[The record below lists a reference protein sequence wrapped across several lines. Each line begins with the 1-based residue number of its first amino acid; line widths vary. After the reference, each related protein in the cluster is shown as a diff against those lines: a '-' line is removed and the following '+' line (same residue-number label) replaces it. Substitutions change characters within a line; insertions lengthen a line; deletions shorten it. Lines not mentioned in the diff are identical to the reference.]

1 MPGEEMDPTMIAIA
15 VSGLLFLAML
25 LFIDIG
31 YRIGRQRRRGSP
43 ETSDEGSGTVDAAVF
58 GLLGLIL
65 AFTFSGA
72 SNRLD
77 VRRGQI
83 VQESNAIG
91 TAYLR
96 LDLLPAAD
104 QPALRKQY
112 KDYLE
117 SRIEVYEKMPDVKAA
132 RAALA
137 RSNGIQNKIWAASVA
152 ACQSDPNPRTCS
164 LVVPA
169 VNEMIDITNTRLMAT
184 VQHAPIV
191 IMGLMVLLSLLGA
204 LLSGYAMSP
213 QNKRSTLHTVLF
225 ALAISMSVYVVM
237 DLEYPR
243 AGFINLKD
251 MDQAIIQLRE
261 QIK

>member
-1 MPGEEMDPTMIAIA
+1 MNPAMIAVVAAGI
-15 VSGLLFLAML
+15 LFVAML
-25 LFIDIG
+25 VFIDIG
-31 YRIGRQRRRGSP
+31 FRIGKRRKKNTP
-43 ETSDEGSGTVDAAVF
+43 ETNDEGAGTVDAAVF

-77 VRRGQI
+77 LRRGQI
-83 VQESNAIG
+83 VAEANAIG

-96 LDLLPAAD
+96 VDLLPSAE
-104 QPALRKQY
+104 QPALRKLF

-117 SRIEVYEKMPDVKAA
+117 SRIEVYEKLPDVTAA

-137 RSNGIQNKIWAASVA
+137 KGGELQNLIWSRSVA
-152 ACQSDPNPRTCS
+152 ACQTDPNPRTCS

-169 VNEMIDITNTRLMAT
+169 LNDMIDITTTRTMAT
-184 VQHAPIV
+184 VQHAPAV
-191 IMGLMVLLSLLGA
+191 IIGLMMMLSLLGA
-204 LLSGYAMSP
+204 LLAGFAMSP
-213 QNKRSTLHTVLF
+213 QTKRSTLHTILF
-225 ALAISMSVYVVM
+225 ALAISISVYVVL

-243 AGFINLKD
+243 AGLINLKN
-251 MDQAIIQLRE
+251 MDQAIIQLSG

>member
-1 MPGEEMDPTMIAIA
+1 MNPTMIAIV
-15 VSGLLFLAML
+15 VSGFLFVAML
-25 LFIDIG
+25 VFIDIG
-31 YRIGRQRRRGSP
+31 FRIGKNRRKSIP
-43 ETSDEGSGTVDAAVF
+43 ETNDEGAGTVDAAVF

-72 SNRLD
+72 SSRLD
-77 VRRGQI
+77 VRRAQI

-96 LDLLPAAD
+96 VDLLPASD
-104 QPALRKQY
+104 QPAIRKLY

-117 SRIEVYEKMPDVKAA
+117 SRIEVYEKMPDVVAA
-132 RAALA
+132 KVALA
-137 RSNGIQNKIWAASVA
+137 KGNDLQSRIWSLSVA
-152 ACQSDPNPRTCS
+152 ACQSDPSPRTCG

-169 VNEMIDITNTRLMAT
+169 LNDMIDITTTRTMAT
-184 VQHAPIV
+184 VQHAPTV
-191 IMGLMVLLSLLGA
+191 ILGLMVLLSLLGA

-213 QNKRSTLHTVLF
+213 QTRRSALHTVLF
-225 ALAISMSVYVVM
+225 ALAISVSVYVVL

-243 AGFINLKD
+243 AGLINLKD
-251 MDQAIIQLRE
+251 MDQAIVQLRG